1 MPLLSWLQ
9 KHVCLSD
16 VSDVMEAGRARLAG
30 LALPRVG
37 VGCIPWP
44 VKPFE
49 TITVIKGYTYK
60 MDSAATQSS

>member
-1 MPLLSWLQ
+1 
-9 KHVCLSD
+9 
-16 VSDVMEAGRARLAG
+16 MEAGRARLAG

-37 VGCIPWP
+37 AGCIAWP

-60 MDSAATQSS
+60 MDSVATESS